1 MRYLSTLVFI
11 LISIFFSNAVMAQIL
26 TNEDSL
32 AAGLQKK
39 DLNSTYISGYGESVI
54 QYNLRSKLA
63 NANLTRNVLFIGH
76 RFSNKVNF
84 FSEWELEDAKIEGG
98 EAGGELA
105 IEQMFIKFDLNS
117 NNYISAGL
125 IIPRIG
131 IINENHLPTTFN
143 SNARPILESILIPST
158 WREIGACYYGNSK
171 KVAGLNYSLG
181 IFNGL
186 NAASFSSGKGIRG
199 GRFEGRDATM
209 SNIAVTGSV
218 LYYYQNFRIQASTY
232 FGGSNG
238 ISKAEA
244 DSIKLKNGLFGTPV
258 SLSEFNIQYT
268 GNNLS
273 VKLLGAALFIPDA
286 FAINNVYKNNTP
298 QQAYGTYAEVSY
310 NIAPLFKI
318 NDLKQLNIFTR
329 YEYINLNAKI
339 ASNGMDNKALEKMY
353 LFAGLVYKPIRG
365 VSIKFDYMFAQTG
378 LPNEAIINPS
388 NTPFYRNN
396 SQLNLGLGYSF

>member
-1 MRYLSTLVFI
+1 MRYLSTSIFLS
-11 LISIFFSNAVMAQIL
+11 ISILFSKVASAQIL

-39 DLNSTYISGYGESVI
+39 DLNSTYSSGYGESVI

-143 SNARPILESILIPST
+143 SNARPVLETILIPST
-158 WREIGACYYGNSK
+158 WREIGVCYYGNSK

-232 FGGSNG
+232 LGGSNG
-238 ISKAEA
+238 ISNTEA
-244 DSIKLKNGLFGTPV
+244 DSLKLKNGLFGTPV

-268 GNNLS
+268 
-273 VKLLGAALFIPDA
+273 
-286 FAINNVYKNNTP
+286 KNNF
-298 QQAYGTYAEVSY
+298 S
-310 NIAPLFKI
+310 
-318 NDLKQLNIFTR
+318 LK
-329 YEYINLNAKI
+329 
-339 ASNGMDNKALEKMY
+339 
-353 LFAGLVYKPIRG
+353 
-365 VSIKFDYMFAQTG
+365 
-378 LPNEAIINPS
+378 
-388 NTPFYRNN
+388 
-396 SQLNLGLGYSF
+396 

>member
-1 MRYLSTLVFI
+1 MRYFSACIFLSI
-11 LISIFFSNAVMAQIL
+11 LILFPKVASAQIL

-54 QYNLRSKLA
+54 KCDLRSKLA
-63 NANLTRNVLFIGH
+63 QANLTRNVLFIGH
-76 RFSNKVNF
+76 RFSDKVNF

-143 SNARPILESILIPST
+143 SNARPILETILIPST

-171 KVAGLNYSLG
+171 MVAGLNYSLG
-181 IFNGL
+181 VFNGL
-186 NAASFSSGKGIRG
+186 NAASFSSGKGIRS
-199 GRFEGRDATM
+199 GRYEGRDASM
-209 SNIAVTGSV
+209 SNIALTGSV

-232 FGGSNG
+232 LGGSNG
-238 ISKAEA
+238 ISNTEA
-244 DSIKLKNGLFGTPV
+244 DSLKLKNGLFGTPV

-268 GNNLS
+268 RNNFSFKVLAAS
-273 VKLLGAALFIPDA
+273 LLIPNA
-286 FAINNVYKNNTP
+286 FAINMAYDNNTP
-298 QQAYGTYAEVSY
+298 EEAYGTYAELSY
-310 NIAPLFKI
+310 NIAPLLKM

-329 YEYINLNAKI
+329 YEYINLNARI
-339 ASNGMDNKALEKMY
+339 ARNGMDNKALEKKY

-365 VSIKFDYMFAQTG
+365 VSIKFDYMFARTG
-378 LPNEAIINPS
+378 QQNEAIINPS

-396 SQLNLGLGYSF
+396 SQLNLGLGYGF